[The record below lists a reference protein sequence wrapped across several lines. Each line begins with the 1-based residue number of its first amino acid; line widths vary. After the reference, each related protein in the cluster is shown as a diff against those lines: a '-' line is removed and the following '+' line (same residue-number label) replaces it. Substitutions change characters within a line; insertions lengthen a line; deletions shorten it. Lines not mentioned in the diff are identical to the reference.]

1 MTIDDLRD
9 PATIRKERYDQQK
22 GATMTITELQA
33 EYDRADA
40 AIADLTAD
48 LAATEIDAM
57 EAQAEAAEATDA
69 HSVLTALAEE
79 KAAMNRATI
88 ARRNLAATEKRRVE
102 LARQLNRARQAETAE
117 FIRQA
122 MTEAAAD
129 LVEVYR
135 DIVDAR
141 DAVYQAQRAI
151 GAYPV
156 DSPLDRVC
164 SALETAIGAAGGQV
178 IPDSSRSITV
188 RFGDFQYI
196 RRPIGYVAPAPAP
209 RRPRRPIVGAMQQS
223 LAALNR
229 FNRQHGHE
237 FEGEA

>member
-1 MTIDDLRD
+1 MCIRD
-9 PATIRKERYDQQK
+9 R
-22 GATMTITELQA
+22 
-33 EYDRADA
+33 
-40 AIADLTAD
+40 
-48 LAATEIDAM
+48 
-57 EAQAEAAEATDA
+57 
-69 HSVLTALAEE
+69 
-79 KAAMNRATI
+79 
-88 ARRNLAATEKRRVE
+88 
-102 LARQLNRARQAETAE
+102 
-117 FIRQA
+117 
-122 MTEAAAD
+122 
-129 LVEVYR
+129 VEVYR